1 MHTFVKRLY
10 NAYAEH
16 SMRAGVKPETSFG
29 VGRLGQELTISGY
42 NDSYL
47 GFVGNE
53 NIDQGID
60 LGFMGQ
66 FPSSQQTIQTGNAP
80 GNIYPGTQEVTI
92 NGPTNFKSLLE
103 QYTD

>member
-16 SMRAGVKPETSFG
+16 SMRAGVRPETSFG
-29 VGRLGQELTISGY
+29 TGRMGQELTIGGY

-47 GFVGNE
+47 GFTGPE
-53 NIDQGID
+53 AIDRGID
-60 LGFMGQ
+60 LGFMDQ